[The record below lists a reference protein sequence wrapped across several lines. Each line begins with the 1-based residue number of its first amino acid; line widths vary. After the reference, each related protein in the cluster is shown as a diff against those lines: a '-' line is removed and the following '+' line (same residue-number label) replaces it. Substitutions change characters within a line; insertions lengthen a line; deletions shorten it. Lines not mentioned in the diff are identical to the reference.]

1 MTEDRDMSRQSDDE
15 TIRIDDD
22 AEVGRW
28 AQALCTSPEEV
39 RAAAKAV
46 GPEALRVKGYLFMML
61 VRRQNRRA

>member
-1 MTEDRDMSRQSDDE
+1 MTDHQDASRQSDGE
-15 TIRIDDD
+15 TINIDDG